1 MQNSKQKT
9 ATNSS
14 NVGTYKYRGEDGDN
28 NDIPSKSV
36 NADEEDEV
44 SSIRFVFVSYHVDLW
59 TCICA
64 VFMTSSQASF
74 KIEIHLNS

>member
-44 SSIRFVFVSYHVDLW
+44 SSIRFVFV
-59 TCICA
+59 
-64 VFMTSSQASF
+64 
-74 KIEIHLNS
+74 